1 MKYWL
6 RAKVERPGRFKPDVI
21 EQQELKFVPLD
32 PSLPPPMLDPTM
44 RRNSIYLLPETT
56 VGRNSSSLSAAER
69 ADHPKV
75 TLEVTLPS
83 PAIIY
88 ARGSLPLKV
97 FVFTRETSAHSPP
110 PIVLRSL
117 SVALLTEIT
126 VTVGPNSTTWP
137 AFHQLVNHTAL
148 AIETQ
153 ELDQPPGEL
162 SSDLWK
168 DCVIPDTIPSF
179 TTCTH
184 MQQHFLVVIAGLCY
198 GHIGR
203 IQVSDNKSRG
213 SLVVI

>member
-6 RAKVERPGRFKPDVI
+6 RAKVERPGRFKADVI

-44 RRNSIYLLPETT
+44 RRNSMYLLPETT
-56 VGRNSSSLSAAER
+56 VARNSSSLSAAER
-69 ADHPKV
+69 ADQPKA

-88 ARGSLPLKV
+88 TKGSLPLKV
-97 FVFTRETSAHSPP
+97 FIFTKETSAYSLL

-137 AFHQLVNHTAL
+137 ALHQLVNHTAL
-148 AIETQ
+148 TIEIQ

-162 SSDLWK
+162 SSDIWK
-168 DCVIPDTIPSF
+168 DCVVPDTIPSF

-184 MQQHFLVVIAGLCY
+184 MQQHFLVVTAGLSY
-198 GHIGR
+198 GHTGR
-203 IQVSDNKSRG
+203 IQVSHKKSRRL
-213 SLVVI
+213 LVVI